1 MNSINPNEVHNVIGK
16 HVLIDPSSLV
26 VDTEN
31 SKGSWLCD
39 ARNGRL
45 YLDCFSQFASQPIGW
60 NHPKLLANKD
70 RLMKAALHKIANPD
84 ILSVEY
90 AEFVKRF
97 AAITPDFKHHFFIDG
112 GALAVENAL
121 KSAFD
126 WKLQKLGWNDQ
137 SPGEENKA
145 NDLDVIHLAEAFHG
159 RSGYTLSLTNR
170 PWDTTKTKW
179 FPKFHWT
186 RVPNPKM
193 HGGDCFLNVEAE
205 SLKQIET
212 ALQKGN
218 VAALILEPIQG
229 EGGDNHFSGLFLN
242 SLRELT
248 LKYDCMLIFDEVQ
261 TGMGMTG
268 KMWAYEHFHTVPDM
282 ICFGK
287 KAQVCG
293 FCSTGRID
301 DVPTNVF
308 HVQSR
313 INSTWGG
320 NFTDMVRSTIF
331 MEIMEEDKLVENAD
345 EVGCYFLSK
354 LLDMELKN
362 ARGRGLMIAFDLE
375 TTEKRNEVL
384 KKLEESMLVLPCG
397 QKSIRIRPHL
407 TFTKNDT
414 DRAVD
419 FIKNAIC

>member
-1 MNSINPNEVHNVIGK
+1 MKSTSPNDVHSVIGK

-26 VDTEN
+26 VDIEN
-31 SKGSWLCD
+31 SRGSWLTD
-39 ARNGRL
+39 ARTGRL

-60 NHPKLLANKD
+60 NHPKLLKNKNKD
-70 RLMKAALHKIANPD
+70 RLMRAAIHKIANAD

-90 AEFVKRF
+90 ADFVQEF
-97 AAITPDFKHHFFIDG
+97 ASITSDFKYHFFIDG

-121 KSAFD
+121 KAAFD
-126 WKLQKLGWNDQ
+126 WKLQKLGWNEDKVN
-137 SPGEENKA
+137 E
-145 NDLDVIHLAEAFHG
+145 LDVIHLDEAFHG

-179 FPKFHWT
+179 FPKFAWT

-193 HGGDCFLNVEAE
+193 HGDESFLNVEVE
-205 SLKQIET
+205 SLKRIES

-218 VAALILEPIQG
+218 VAAVILEPIQG
-229 EGGDNHFSGLFLN
+229 EGGDNHFSDLFF
-242 SLRELT
+242 SRLRELT
-248 LKYDCMLIFDEVQ
+248 LQYDAMLIFDEVQ
-261 TGMGMTG
+261 TGMGLTG
-268 KMWAYEHFHTVPDM
+268 KMWAYQHFHVVPDM

-287 KAQVCG
+287 KTQVCG
-293 FCSTGRID
+293 FCSTDRID

-331 MEIMEEDKLVENAD
+331 MEIIREDNLVENAS
-345 EVGCYFLSK
+345 EVGHYFLSK
-354 LLDMELKN
+354 LLDMGLKN
-362 ARGRGLMIAFDLE
+362 ARGRGLMLAFDLDN
-375 TTEKRNEVL
+375 TEKRNEVL
-384 KKLEESMLVLPCG
+384 KKLEESVLMLPCG

-407 TFTKNDT
+407 TFSKNDA
-414 DRAVD
+414 DRAVE
-419 FIKNAIC
+419 FIKKSLS